1 MNISRLIPV
10 PLICLLMTNCS
21 YKVKGYNAQIEA
33 VLKDSILARANEFL
47 KLTPV
52 TITSYTSS
60 RSSGGIHDFF
70 SEGDY
75 WWPDTL
81 NLDGPYIQRDGLSNP
96 NNFTEHREALL
107 GLSEIVGNLTS
118 AYIIIVCP

>member
-10 PLICLLMTNCS
+10 PFICLLMNNCS
-21 YKVKGYNAQIEA
+21 YKVKNYNAQIEA

-81 NLDGPYIQRDGLSNP
+81 NLDGPYIQRDGLSQ
-96 NNFTEHREALL
+96 
-107 GLSEIVGNLTS
+107 
-118 AYIIIVCP
+118 